1 MTHLRPAILL
11 TAFFVVLTGL
21 LFPGVIWALGQAI
34 FSHQANGSLLRD
46 APGNVIGSELI
57 GQNFTKPEY
66 FHPRPS
72 AAGNGYDGANSSGTN
87 LGPTSDKLIHGLE
100 DDPATKDVDETY
112 LGFNDLA
119 KAYRE
124 ENGLPE
130 DTAIPADTA
139 TRSGSGL
146 DPDISI
152 GNAELQ
158 VERVARSR
166 HWSAERVRQ
175 VLAQNQHER
184 LLGIFGEPRVN
195 VLQLNLALDR
205 QHLAPK

>member
-1 MTHLRPAILL
+1 MKHLRPAILL

-21 LFPGVIWALGQAI
+21 LFPGVIWALGQTI
-34 FSHQANGSLLRD
+34 FPHQANGSLVRD
-46 APGNVIGSELI
+46 AQGNIIGSELI
-57 GQNFTKPEY
+57 GQNFTKPQY

-87 LGPTSDKLIHGLE
+87 LGPTSDKLIHGIK

-112 LGFNDLA
+112 LGFTDLA
-119 KAYRE
+119 RAYRG
-124 ENGLPE
+124 ENALPPN
-130 DTAIPADTA
+130 TPIPADAA

-158 VERVARSR
+158 APRVAEARG
-166 HWSAERVRQ
+166 WSPERVRQ
-175 VLAQNQHER
+175 ILAQNAHGR

-195 VLQLNLALDR
+195 VLELNLALD
-205 QHLAPK
+205 AVK